1 MDTELLCR
9 TVRTPADLRNLPG
22 YIDRVDPKQTA
33 LRRIIWPYSFKSEI
47 ACSLTN
53 CRTPHKD
60 GVIIE
65 LEDGSISNI
74 GNICGAD
81 DDKFS
86 TKFSTELLAM
96 AEARRREQM
105 TPRLLDRAGL
115 QKIEADV
122 RAICDDAHKWVRLC
136 TAFESLCSEADRE
149 LRRRLTAGENFA
161 ITEVSERGEAEISEL
176 IASGQ
181 ARNRS
186 EARYKE
192 TVKGTIRGTG
202 VLRLSESGL
211 TSLERRARA
220 LLSADP
226 LAADIAELQRL
237 FNETVHLPME
247 VRDVADACRAG
258 AAFFSADNFELMS
271 DLSLPQRA
279 KSTLRSL
286 TLGTLEEHSKAIS
299 RSGVETAR
307 NSSAPRVDSK
317 RERAAKKRLVAQ
329 LRSAQRMVRR

>member
-1 MDTELLCR
+1 MDIELMCR

-22 YIDRVDPKQTA
+22 YVDRVDPKRTA

-47 ACSLTN
+47 ACALTN

-74 GNICGAD
+74 GNVCGAD

-96 AEARRREQM
+96 AEARRREQL

-115 QKIEADV
+115 QKIESDV
-122 RAICDDAHKWVRLC
+122 RAICDGAYQWVRLC
-136 TAFESLCSEADRE
+136 AAFESFCLEADRE
-149 LRRRLTAGENFA
+149 LRRKLTAGENFA
-161 ITEVSERGEAEISEL
+161 VTEVSERSEAEISEV

-181 ARNRS
+181 ARSRS
-186 EARYKE
+186 EARYKQ
-192 TVKGTIRGTG
+192 TVKGMIRGTS
-202 VLRLSESGL
+202 VLRLSESRL
-211 TSLERRARA
+211 ISLERRARA

-226 LAADIAELQRL
+226 LAADISELQRL

-247 VRDVADACRAG
+247 VRDVEEACRAG
-258 AAFFSADNFELMS
+258 ATFFSSENFELMS
-271 DLSLPQRA
+271 DLALPPRA
-279 KSTLRSL
+279 KAVLRSL
-286 TLGTLEEHSKAIS
+286 TVGALEGHIKAIS
-299 RSGVETAR
+299 DNGGEIAR
-307 NSSAPRVDSK
+307 NVSAPGGDSK
-317 RERAAKKRLVAQ
+317 RKKAAKKRLEAQ
-329 LRSAQRMVRR
+329 LRSAQRIINR

>member
-1 MDTELLCR
+1 MDIELLCR
-9 TVRTPADLRNLPG
+9 TVRSPAELRNLPG
-22 YIDRVDPKQTA
+22 YVDRVDPKQTA

-53 CRTPHKD
+53 CRTPHKE

-74 GNICGAD
+74 GNVCGAD

-105 TPRLLDRAGL
+105 TPRLLDRTAL

-122 RAICDDAHKWVRLC
+122 RAVCDDASKWVRLC
-136 TAFESLCSEADRE
+136 AAFESLCQEAERE

-161 ITEVSERGEAEISEL
+161 VTEVSERGEAEISEL

-226 LAADIAELQRL
+226 LAVDIAELQQL
-237 FNETVHLPME
+237 FNETVHLPTE

-258 AAFFSADNFELMS
+258 AVFFSAENFELMS
-271 DLSLPQRA
+271 ELSLPPRA
-279 KSTLRSL
+279 KTVLRSL
-286 TLGTLEEHSKAIS
+286 TVGRLKEHVKAIS
-299 RSGVETAR
+299 GNGGEDAR
-307 NSSAPRVDSK
+307 NLSVPRIESK
-317 RERAAKKRLVAQ
+317 REKAAKKRLDAQ
-329 LRSAQRMVRR
+329 LRSAQRIIRR